1 MVPMKPFRGVT
12 IFRHSQEW
20 KTFARWNSKAIPSAH
35 GLVDVW
41 GLRGFGTFDV
51 GNSGGNQGNINRGTR
66 VLMYCNPPAH
76 IDPANYW
83 FDDFSPPARWGLLDF
98 IKVTRGWTSSVLILL
113 VLLLLLLVLLVLIVL
128 VSPAADRS
136 GNCRT
141 ASASSRSQ
149 WALPDLMCELQI
161 PVGNAGPQPRAPDPS
176 GQRRTSTASSRSQ
189 WATPDLN
196 GELPI
201 PVGNAGPQPRAPDPS
216 GQRRTS
222 TASSR
227 SQWATPDLNGELP
240 IPVGN
245 AGPQLRGPHPSGQ
258 RRTSTASSDRISDR
272 MPDRMS
278 DRMSERMAERYAR

>member
-1 MVPMKPFRGVT
+1 MRVT
-12 IFRHSQEW
+12 RFYQSD
-20 KTFARWNSKAIPSAH
+20 A
-35 GLVDVW
+35 W
-41 GLRGFGTFDV
+41 GG
-51 GNSGGNQGNINRGTR
+51 
-66 VLMYCNPPAH
+66 PP
-76 IDPANYW
+76 P
-83 FDDFSPPARWGLLDF
+83 SPPPPRTPRA
-98 IKVTRGWTSSVLILL
+98 S
-113 VLLLLLLVLLVLIVL
+113 

-149 WALPDLMCELQI
+149 WALRDFICQLQI
-161 PVGNAGPQPRAPDPS
+161 AVGTAGPQLQAADCSGQRRTSTASSPS

-201 PVGNAGPQPRAPDPS
+201 P
-216 GQRRTS
+216 
-222 TASSR
+222 
-227 SQWATPDLNGELP
+227 L
-240 IPVGN
+240 GN

>member
-1 MVPMKPFRGVT
+1 MGVSTSISGGTTAGRVFDPYPLRPTLGTWCCTWWHHRAVMIPELTMVRKYVNRMGWYHGYYMVT
-12 IFRHSQEW
+12 IYEVMAAWTLGSFWCLFPTCQVR
-20 KTFARWNSKAIPSAH
+20 
-35 GLVDVW
+35 
-41 GLRGFGTFDV
+41 
-51 GNSGGNQGNINRGTR
+51 
-66 VLMYCNPPAH
+66 
-76 IDPANYW
+76 
-83 FDDFSPPARWGLLDF
+83 
-98 IKVTRGWTSSVLILL
+98 VTRFYQSDAWGGHPHPHPPRPPPPPRAS
-113 VLLLLLLVLLVLIVL
+113 
-128 VSPAADRS
+128 VSPAAGRS
-136 GNCRT
+136 GHCRT
-141 ASASSRSQ
+141 SCASSRSQ
-149 WALPDLMCELQI
+149 WALRDFICQLQI
-161 PVGNAGPQPRAPDPS
+161 AVGTAGPHVRAPDPS

-189 WATPDLN
+189 WALPDLMC
-196 GELPI
+196 ELQI